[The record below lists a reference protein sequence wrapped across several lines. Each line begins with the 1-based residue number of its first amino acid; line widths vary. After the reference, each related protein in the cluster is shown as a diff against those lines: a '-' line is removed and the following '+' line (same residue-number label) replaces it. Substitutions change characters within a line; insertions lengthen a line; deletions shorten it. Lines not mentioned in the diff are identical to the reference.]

1 MYKYLFL
8 SALIAFISCA
18 NFDPETDS
26 FMKECEI
33 EVGLADVQNDLSK
46 GYIDNLT
53 DHHLRL
59 TAYVYDAVDD
69 SLLITYREVIPYD
82 QNTAVLRIPLVDTSI
97 ENRIVVI
104 ADFVTMNSY
113 GDVYSDC
120 SFLWE
125 SSYESFCLASNNTH
139 YSVDNV
145 YYADFILHSGERSA
159 KVNLKDCY
167 KDIVLTILNALTINE
182 LTLKS
187 TYESYFFFSTQEP
200 QYIVATINVL
210 RPESDTLTMHLKHL
224 GMSDTAISIYTD
236 EDISI
241 IDIDADHREV
251 DILYDPVSKILK

>member
-8 SALIAFISCA
+8 LALIAFISCA
-18 NFDPETDS
+18 NFDPEADT

-53 DHHLRL
+53 GHHLRL

-69 SLLITYREVIPYD
+69 SLLITHREVIPYD

-113 GDVYSDC
+113 GDAYSDC

-125 SSYESFCLASNNTH
+125 STYETFCLASSNDH
-139 YSVDNV
+139 RLVDNA

-159 KVNLKDCY
+159 RVNLKDCY
-167 KDIVLTILNALTINE
+167 KDIELTIVNALSLEE
-182 LTLKS
+182 LTMES
-187 TYESYFFFSTQEP
+187 MYESYFYFSDQEP
-200 QYIVATINVL
+200 RYIVATIDMV
-210 RPESDTLTMHLKHL
+210 RPKADTLNIHLKHL
-224 GMSDTAISIYTD
+224 GMSETTLSLYTD
-236 EDISI
+236 YDTRKINI
-241 IDIDADHREV
+241 NADSREV
-251 DILYDPVSKILK
+251 DLLYDPISKTLK